1 MIILQLT
8 GICSKVKCWLAC
20 AGLLMAGSL
29 QHELASWT
37 NLLIH
42 SLWSC
47 MPRLGPLKS
56 PGTQVFAAPDCT
68 FLQLFSAESSMLV
81 LKHQPF
87 GIATIKLNLAST
99 DGDSLE
105 PYFFLQLYSVVCVW
119 VKTEFVMEYVNFG
132 CESFPVIFHPTLHFW
147 SWKEIKVLVLFSL
160 VTLIV
165 YLLSEHK

>member
-20 AGLLMAGSL
+20 TGLLMVGSL
-29 QHELASWT
+29 QHELTSWT

-42 SLWSC
+42 SAWSC

-56 PGTQVFAAPDCT
+56 PGTQAFAPPDCT
-68 FLQLFSAESSMLV
+68 SLQLFSAESSMLA
-81 LKHQPF
+81 LKHEPF

-105 PYFFLQLYSVVCVW
+105 PYFFLQLNSVVCVW
-119 VKTEFVMEYVNFG
+119 VTTEFVMEYVNFG
-132 CESFPVIFHPTLHFW
+132 CESLPVIFHPTLHFW
-147 SWKEIKVLVLFSL
+147 SWNEKKLKFMFYFLW
-160 VTLIV
+160 
-165 YLLSEHK
+165 LL